1 MCVCVSLDD
10 GSGTPVQ
17 DEHAMASDAEDE
29 RAESRHSEVRN
40 IPDCE
45 Y

>member
-1 MCVCVSLDD
+1 MCVCVDD

-17 DEHAMASDAEDE
+17 DEHAIASDAEDE

-40 IPDCE
+40 VPDCE